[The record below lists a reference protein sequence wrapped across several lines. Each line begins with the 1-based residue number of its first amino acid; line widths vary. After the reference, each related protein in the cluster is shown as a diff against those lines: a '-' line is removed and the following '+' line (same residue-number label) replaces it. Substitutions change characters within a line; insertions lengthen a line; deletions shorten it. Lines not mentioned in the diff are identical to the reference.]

1 LVYVFL
7 AAASLALAAILLS
20 LARASANPERAD
32 TLN

>member
-1 LVYVFL
+1 
-7 AAASLALAAILLS
+7 LALAAILLS